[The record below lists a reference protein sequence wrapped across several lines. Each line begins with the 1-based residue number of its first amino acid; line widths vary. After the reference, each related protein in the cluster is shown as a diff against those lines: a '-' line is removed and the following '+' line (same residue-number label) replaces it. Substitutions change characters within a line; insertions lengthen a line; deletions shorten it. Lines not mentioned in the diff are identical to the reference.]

1 VAYGNGIFVVAGQ
14 NGYDGHDRIY
24 VYNPQDGSFTQVY
37 DAPLDADCGWVHD
50 VTYDPLH
57 NAWVAA
63 GYPAVVLRSTDNA
76 QSWQIVYGARSPNY
90 SCSDQYPNEMQMEKV
105 RFLNDRLMGWRGEGD
120 VGTDKV
126 YYSFDGG
133 LTWNSTAIPTVPGYR
148 EAYPYSITY
157 GQGKFVAV
165 GLLYNPDGPEGSF
178 VAISTDGINW
188 STYPLSLPDVP
199 GWGWVRPLEVL
210 YVPDWDRF
218 VLAGEVGLVGISDD
232 GLNWTFQFL
241 ADTGHLTG
249 LAYGN
254 GVVVVGIGFP
264 QVAVSADGQNWR
276 VVNVS
281 VAETMSVA
289 FGDGIFAVTSGG
301 TLGVSP

>member
-37 DAPLDADCGWVHD
+37 DASLDAICGWVQD

-76 QSWQIVYGARSPNY
+76 QSWQIVYGAKDPNRNCQWADM
-90 SCSDQYPNEMQMEKV
+90 SMEKV
-105 RFLNDRLMGWRGEGD
+105 RFLNDRLMGWRELN
-120 VGTDKV
+120 TPI

-133 LTWNSTAIPTVPGYR
+133 LTWNSTAIPTIPGYR

-165 GLLYNPDGPEGSF
+165 GLLYNPDGPDGSF

-188 STYPLSLPDVP
+188 VTYSLSVPDTPWGKPLPS
-199 GWGWVRPLEVL
+199 EVL
-210 YVPDWDRF
+210 YVPDWNQF
-218 VLAGEVGLVGISDD
+218 VMVGGSGLVGVSND
-232 GLNWTFQFL
+232 GLNWTFQL
-241 ADTGHLTG
+241 LPDIGHLTG

-254 GVVVVGIGFP
+254 GVVAAGSWSTNK
-264 QVAVSADGQNWR
+264 VAVSADGQNWR
-276 VVNVS
+276 VVVP
-281 VAETMSVA
+281 VADTMSVA